1 MEFLSVK
8 KHQWPEIKEIYLEAF
23 PKRERK
29 PYWTLRYSVN
39 RKKAIVMTGSDEGKV
54 CGFIV
59 LIPYQDMVMVDY
71 LAVSSKI
78 RSGGTG
84 SLMMEQVCKQFAD
97 KKIVL
102 LIERLDDGADNREQR
117 IARRRFYLKN
127 GFTSSNLFITGKSGE
142 MEILNRG
149 GNVSLEEYR
158 SLQKYALG
166 NLFFKLSKIEI
177 HREDFR
183 KTKEAV

>member
-8 KHQWPEIKEIYLEAF
+8 KQHWPEIKKIYLEAF

-29 PYWTLRYSVN
+29 PYLTLRYSVN
-39 RKKAIVMTGSDEGKV
+39 RKKALVMTAREEGTL

-59 LIPYQDMVMVDY
+59 LIPYRDMVMVDY

-78 RSGGTG
+78 RSRGTG
-84 SLMMEQVCKQFAD
+84 SFMMEQVCKQFAG

-102 LIERLDDGADNREQR
+102 LIERLDDGADNKEQR

-127 GFTSSNLFITGKSGE
+127 GFTSSNLFMTGRSGE
-142 MEILNRG
+142 MEILNCG
-149 GNVSLEEYR
+149 GNVSLEEYK

-166 NLFFKLSKIEI
+166 SLFFMLSNIKI
-177 HREDFR
+177 HREDFP
-183 KTKEAV
+183 KAKEAI